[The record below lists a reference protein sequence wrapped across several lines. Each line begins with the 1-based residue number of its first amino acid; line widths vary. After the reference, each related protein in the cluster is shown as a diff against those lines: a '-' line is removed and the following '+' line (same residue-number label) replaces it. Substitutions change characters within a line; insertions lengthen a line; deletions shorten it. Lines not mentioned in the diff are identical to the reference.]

1 MQGLSRYQPS
11 FSSPIIPHNAAFP
24 TGKDYLHV
32 NLLINFQLHTEDAA
46 HLFYYRPWALFL

>member
-32 NLLINFQLHTEDAA
+32 KLLINFQLHTEDAA